1 MSRRKIVKAGSLAA
15 VVALGA
21 AACGG
26 SSGGGSTGGGK
37 PQGVTAA
44 YNAAIGDKVVNASD
58 KKGGTINY
66 VASSDFDSLDPA
78 RTYYAYS
85 WDYQRIYQRTL
96 MMFKPVPGKDG
107 SSVVGDLADGPGKVT
122 DGGKT
127 VTYTLRD
134 GITFQDGT
142 AITSA
147 DIKYALERSFAQDV
161 INGGPGATYL
171 SPIIVGGSTYKGP
184 YKDKSGLSG
193 IDATDPKKIVFHLT
207 GPFSDFDYLMALPIS
222 TPVPQK
228 ADTGPNGGANYQFHV
243 ISSGPYMIPA
253 GGYKPGKSLILV
265 RNTNWKASSDPNRKA
280 LPDKIVLTE
289 GLESTDE
296 DNRVLAG
303 TADMEIEGTGV
314 QQDAQSKILTDPSKK
329 ANADNPS
336 TGFTRY
342 ISIQQTVK
350 PFDNVHCR
358 RAVQYAADKV
368 ALQFSRG
375 GPIAGGDIATQMTPP
390 NLSSYRKIDPYPS
403 GPDNKGDLV
412 KAKDELKQCGHPNGF
427 STKIATTNK
436 GKGPKAAE
444 ALQQG
449 LKRVG
454 IQTQI
459 VAVDPSTYYSGVIGL
474 PSNVKKQ
481 GLGLAVAGWGPDF
494 PTPYGFFESIVDGR
508 AIKPGGG
515 NSNYAE
521 LNDPT
526 INGLIDQ
533 AKGETDVSKRNDL
546 WAQVDQKVMDA
557 AVYLPFVADKALVWR
572 SPRLTNVYVDQ
583 AFGIYDFV
591 NIGVSS

>member
-1 MSRRKIVKAGSLAA
+1 MSRNQLVKAGSLVA
-15 VVALGA
+15 VLALGA

-26 SSGGGSTGGGK
+26 SSSPSAKKTN
-37 PQGVTAA
+37 TAEVA
-44 YNAAIGDKVVNASD
+44 YNAASNALVNPSD
-58 KKGGTINY
+58 HKGGTINF

-96 MMFKPVPGKDG
+96 LMFKPVPGKDG
-107 SSVVGDLADGPGKVT
+107 ASLTGDLAEGPGKIT

-134 GITFQDGT
+134 GITFQDGK

-171 SPIIVGGSTYKGP
+171 TPVIDGAKEYKGP
-184 YKDKSGLSG
+184 YKDKSAEGLKA
-193 IDATDPKKIVFHLT
+193 IDASDPKKLVVHLSK
-207 GPFSDFDYLMALPIS
+207 PFADFDYLMSLPVS
-222 TPVPQK
+222 TPVPK
-228 ADTGPNGGANYQFHV
+228 AADTGPNGGANYQFHV
-243 ISSGPYMIPA
+243 ISSGPYKIET
-253 GGYKPGKSLILV
+253 YKPGKLLTLV
-265 RNTNWKASSDPNRKA
+265 RNTAWKQESDPNRKA

-289 GLESTDE
+289 GLESDDE
-296 DNRVLAG
+296 DSRLLAG
-303 TADMEIEGTGV
+303 SADLAIEGTGV
-314 QQDAQSKILTDPSKK
+314 QATAQSKIFSDATKK
-329 ANADNPS
+329 KYADNPS

-342 ISIQQTVK
+342 ISIQQTVA
-350 PFDNVHCR
+350 PLDNIHCR
-358 RAVQYAADKV
+358 KAVQYAADKV
-368 ALQFSRG
+368 SLQFARG
-375 GPIAGGDIATQMTPP
+375 GPIAGGDVAGQMTPP
-390 NLSSYRKIDPYPS
+390 NMSSYQKYNPYPS
-403 GPDNKGDLV
+403 GADNKGDLD
-412 KAKDELKQCGHPNGF
+412 KAKEELKACGHPGGF
-427 STKIATTNK
+427 TTKIATTNK
-436 GKGPKAAE
+436 GKGPKVAE

-454 IQTQI
+454 INTTI
-459 VAVDPSTYYSGVIGL
+459 VAVDASSYYSGVIGL

-508 AIKPGGG
+508 AIKKDGG

-521 LNDPT
+521 LNDPA

-533 AKGETDVSKRNDL
+533 AQAETDSSKRDAI
-546 WAQVDQKVMDA
+546 WADVDKKVMDA
-557 AVYLPFVADKALVWR
+557 AVYLPFVADKALVYR
-572 SPRLTNVYVDQ
+572 GPRLTNVYINQ

-591 NIGVSS
+591 NMGVTG

>member
-1 MSRRKIVKAGSLAA
+1 MSRNKLVKAGSVAA
-15 VVALGA
+15 VLALGA

-26 SSGGGSTGGGK
+26 SSSGSKPTSTGVK
-37 PQGVTAA
+37 AT
-44 YNAAIGDKVVNASD
+44 YNAAIGGVVNKST
-58 KKGGTINY
+58 KVGGTINY

-96 MMFKPVPGKDG
+96 MMFKPVAGKDG
-107 SSVVGDLADGPGKVT
+107 ASVTGDLATGAGALS

-134 GITFQDGT
+134 GITFETGA
-142 AITSA
+142 AIKSA

-171 SPIIVGGSTYKGP
+171 SPILVGGKTYKGP
-184 YKDKSGLSG
+184 YKGGDLAS

-207 GPFSDFDYLMALPIS
+207 KAFADFDYLMALPIS
-222 TPVPQK
+222 TPVPK
-228 ADTGPNGGANYQFHV
+228 ASDTGRNGGANYQFHV
-243 ISSGPYMIPA
+243 VSSGPYKIA
-253 GGYKPGKSLILV
+253 TYQPGKVLNLV
-265 RNTNWKASSDPNRKA
+265 RNTAWKKDSDPNRLA
-280 LPDKIVLTE
+280 LPDKINLIE
-289 GLESTDE
+289 GLDSADE
-296 DNRVLAG
+296 DQRVLAG
-303 TADMEIEGTGV
+303 SADMEIEGTGV
-314 QQDAQSKILTDPSKK
+314 QQDAQSKILTNPTNKV
-329 ANADNPS
+329 NADNPS

-342 ISIQQTVK
+342 ISIQQTVA
-350 PFDNVHCR
+350 PLDNVHCR

-375 GPIAGGDIATQMTPP
+375 GPIAGGDVATQLTPP
-390 NLSSYRKIDPYPS
+390 NLSSYKKIDPYPS
-403 GPDNKGDLV
+403 GSDNKGDLA
-412 KAKDELKQCGHPNGF
+412 KAKDELKQCGKPSGF
-427 STKIATTNK
+427 TTKIATSNK
-436 GKGPKAAE
+436 GKGPKTAE

-454 IQTQI
+454 INAQI

-508 AIKPGGG
+508 AIKKDGG

-521 LNDPT
+521 LNDPA
-526 INGLIDQ
+526 INSLIDQ
-533 AKGETDVSKRNDL
+533 AGSETDASKRNDL

-557 AVYLPFVADKALVWR
+557 AVILPFVADKALTYR
-572 SPRLTNVYVDQ
+572 GPRLTNVYINQ

-591 NIGVSS
+591 NIGVTS